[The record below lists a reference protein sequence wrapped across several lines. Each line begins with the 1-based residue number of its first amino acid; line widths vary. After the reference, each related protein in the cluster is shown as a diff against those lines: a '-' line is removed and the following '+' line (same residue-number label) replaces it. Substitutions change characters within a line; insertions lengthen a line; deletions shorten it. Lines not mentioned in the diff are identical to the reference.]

1 MILQLLA
8 ERNISSAEY
17 RRSLTDY
24 FMRKDKLQLEDI
36 DGDAILAKA
45 QEIYSDQNPD
55 TTDGVKIDFEDGWVH
70 LRKSNTEPIIRVYS
84 EGTSPEKAKE
94 LAQLVKNKV
103 LI

>member
-8 ERNISSAEY
+8 ERGVSSSQY
-17 RRSLTDY
+17 RNSLPDY
-24 FMRKDKLQLEDI
+24 YMRKDKIQLADI
-36 DGDAILAKA
+36 DGDALLVKAKTVF
-45 QEIYSDQNPD
+45 EDQNPD

-94 LAQLVKNKV
+94 LAEMVKAKV
-103 LI
+103 L